1 MRFGLPRV
9 ITSDQGREFNNELN
23 RELAKRLGID
33 HRLTTSYHPQVTI
46 VREQCSID
54 VCIFRCPVMS
64 LSCILIYYSHHLGSH
79 LFTIHTI

>member
-33 HRLTTSYHPQVTI
+33 HRLTTPYHPQVTI

-54 VCIFRCPVMS
+54 VCIFRYPLYGVY
-64 LSCILIYYSHHLGSH
+64 LFTIHTSH